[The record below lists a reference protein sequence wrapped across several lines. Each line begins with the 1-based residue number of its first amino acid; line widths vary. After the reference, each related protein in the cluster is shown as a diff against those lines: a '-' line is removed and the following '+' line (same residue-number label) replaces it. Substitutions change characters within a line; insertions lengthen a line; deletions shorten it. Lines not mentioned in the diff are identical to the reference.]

1 MSVSF
6 ADLFALA
13 TKAFKLD
20 QEGSHFCDPIVV
32 SLVNAESFLTAD
44 PVGNQIVLTPTGTDG
59 SSVQLGTL
67 EAQLMF
73 SYLEYELLTP
83 ILATI
88 SPCNMKTLAFAT
100 ASLTTNYAIGNGEVY
115 LVIPDLK

>member
-1 MSVSF
+1 
-6 ADLFALA
+6 
-13 TKAFKLD
+13 
-20 QEGSHFCDPIVV
+20 
-32 SLVNAESFLTAD
+32 
-44 PVGNQIVLTPTGTDG
+44 
-59 SSVQLGTL
+59 
-67 EAQLMF
+67 MF